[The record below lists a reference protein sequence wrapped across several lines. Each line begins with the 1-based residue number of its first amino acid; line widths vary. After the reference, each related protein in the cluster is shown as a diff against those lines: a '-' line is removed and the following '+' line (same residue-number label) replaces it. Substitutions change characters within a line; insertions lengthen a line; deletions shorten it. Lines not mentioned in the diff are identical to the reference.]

1 MRINR
6 WWFIFSMFAVVI
18 AAGLAFLPGFSV
30 KAERAEEKVVIYF
43 FWGDGCPHCANEKP
57 FLESL
62 AKNNPKI
69 EVRAFEVWN
78 SQPNQEKFIKM
89 AKLYGFEPQAVPTTF
104 VGERYWVGYND
115 TIRREIESAVNACLV
130 KSCPDRGLGLI
141 VPASG
146 SPVAAPDPAPV
157 VPVDPSARTIDVP
170 FLGTIN
176 LENQSLLVSTLLIS
190 FVDGVNPC
198 SIWVLS
204 MLMALTV
211 HTGSRRKIF
220 IVGLVFLTITAA
232 VYAIFI
238 VGLFSLFTVVSFV
251 GWVQVVVALIAL
263 GFGLINIKDYFW
275 YKEGVSL
282 TISDKAKPGLFEKM
296 RRVVAASNSLPALV
310 GATVLL
316 AGGVS
321 LVEFSCTAG
330 FPVLWTNLLT
340 SQKVE
345 PMTFGLLLLVYML
358 IYQLDELVIFFTVVF
373 TLRASRLEEKHG
385 RILKLIGGTLMVAL
399 AAVMVINPALMNSLT
414 NSLLV
419 FGGALA
425 AALLILLLHRHTLPA
440 LGIWIGSEQRPK
452 KKGTAR
458 RGKTH

>member
-1 MRINR
+1 
-6 WWFIFSMFAVVI
+6 
-18 AAGLAFLPGFSV
+18 LPGVTAQAAS
-30 KAERAEEKVVIYF
+30 EEQKVVIYF
-43 FWGDGCPHCANEKP
+43 FWGDGCPHCASEKP
-57 FLESL
+57 FLEAL
-62 AKNNPKI
+62 AKKNSNI
-69 EVRAFEVWN
+69 EVRAYEVWN

-89 AKLYGFEPQAVPTTF
+89 AALYGFDPQAVPTTF
-104 VGERYWVGYND
+104 VGDRHWVGYND
-115 TIRREIESAVNACLV
+115 AIRQQIESTVNNCL
-130 KSCPDRGLGLI
+130 KNGCPDKGLGLI
-141 VPASG
+141 VPGAS
-146 SPVAAPDPAPV
+146 PPPANPNPAPIE
-157 VPVDPSARTIDVP
+157 PLDPNTRTIEVP
-170 FLGTIN
+170 LFGTIN

-198 SIWVLS
+198 SIWVLT

-220 IVGLVFLTITAA
+220 VVGFVFLSITAA

-238 VGLFSLFTVVSFV
+238 VGLFSIFTVVSFV

-263 GFGLINIKDYFW
+263 VFGLINIKDYFW

-282 TISDKAKPGLFEKM
+282 TISEKAKPGLFEKM
-296 RRVVAASNSLPALV
+296 RRVVSASNSLPALI
-310 GATVLL
+310 GATVVL

-345 PMTFGLLLLVYML
+345 PLTFGLLLLVYML

-373 TLRASRLEEKHG
+373 TLRASRLEEKQG
-385 RILKLIGGTLMVAL
+385 RILKLVGGTLMVAL
-399 AAVMVINPALMNSLT
+399 AAVMVVNPTLMNSLA

-419 FGGALA
+419 FAAAGG

-440 LGIWIGSEQRPK
+440 MGIYIGSEFRPK
-452 KKGTAR
+452 KKGAAR
-458 RGKTH
+458 RSRPR